1 MISVNMVLSWNRYPR
16 VEHRKELFLFDRFC
30 DFPSTEGSCL
40 PHGNGRSYGD
50 VCLNES
56 GTLLRT
62 RRLDRF
68 ISFDRVT
75 GRLRCEAGV
84 LLKEILDLVVPQNW
98 FLPVTPGTKF
108 ATVGGA
114 IANDVHGKNH
124 HCAGSFGNHVIC
136 LELLRSDGRRI
147 VCSMEEAKEWFTATI
162 GGLGL
167 TGLITW
173 AEIQLVPI
181 SNPWMLVQY
190 RRFSSLD
197 EFWEINQEAEHHWPY
212 TVAWLDC
219 LSSGRGQGR
228 GIYMA
233 GRHAPPAARSL
244 KYRPKTLRFPLD
256 PPFSLVNSLSLRLFN
271 AVYYRRPLK
280 QGPVLTHFEPFFYPL
295 DGLLDW
301 NRIYGRKGFFQYQ
314 CVLPPGAAREG
325 MRMMLTKIAAS
336 GQGSFLVVLKTF
348 GSIPSR
354 GLLSFPRPGVT
365 LALDF
370 PNRGQKTLQLF
381 NELDAI
387 VRDAGGALNPSKDA
401 RMPAQMFKTGFPNW
415 ERFSAF
421 IDPKFSSSFWR
432 RVST

>member
-1 MISVNMVLSWNRYPR
+1 MSGIILPWNRHPR
-16 VEHRKELFLFDRFC
+16 LMHREVLTLYDRFSSL
-30 DFPSTEGSCL
+30 PSKEGFCL

-50 VCLNES
+50 VCLNEG
-56 GTLLRT
+56 GTLLHT

-68 ISFDRVT
+68 ISFDRST

-84 LLKEILDLVVPQNW
+84 LLKEILDLAVPQKW

-108 ATVGGA
+108 VTVGGA

-136 LELLRSDGRRI
+136 FELLRSDGRRI
-147 VCSMEEAKEWFTATI
+147 VCSMEKEGDWFTATI

-173 AEIQLVPI
+173 AEIQLLPI
-181 SNPWMLVQY
+181 ASPWMQVQY

-197 EFWEINQEAEHHWPY
+197 EFWEINREAEHRWPY

-219 LSSGRGQGR
+219 LSTGRSRGR
-228 GIYMA
+228 GIYIA
-233 GRHAPPAARSL
+233 GRHAQPAERPLKSRS
-244 KYRPKTLRFPLD
+244 RTLRFPFD
-256 PPFSLVNSLSLRLFN
+256 PPFSLVNPLSLRLFN
-271 AVYYRRPLK
+271 AVYYYRPLK
-280 QGPVLTHFEPFFYPL
+280 REPVLSHFEPFFYPL
-295 DGLLDW
+295 DGLLEW
-301 NRIYGRKGFFQYQ
+301 NRIYGKKGFFQYQ
-314 CVLPPGAAREG
+314 CVLPPAAAREG
-325 MRMMLTKIAAS
+325 MQSMLKKIAS
-336 GQGSFLVVLKTF
+336 SREGSFLVVLKTF
-348 GSIPSR
+348 GNIPSR

-370 PNRGQKTLQLF
+370 PNRGRKTLQLF

-401 RMPAQMFKTGFPNW
+401 RMPAQMFKAGFPNW
-415 ERFSAF
+415 ERFTAF

>member
-1 MISVNMVLSWNRYPR
+1 MHLALSWNRYPR
-16 VEHRKELFLFDRFC
+16 VEHREVLTLYDRFAGL
-30 DFPSTEGSCL
+30 PKSEGSCL
-40 PHGNGRSYGD
+40 PYGNGRSYCD
-50 VCLNES
+50 VCLNEG
-56 GTLLRT
+56 GTLLHT

-68 ISFDRVT
+68 IDFDRAT

-98 FLPVTPGTKF
+98 FLPVTPGTQF
-108 ATVGGA
+108 ITVGGA

-136 LELLRSDGRRI
+136 LELLRSDGQRI
-147 VCSMEEAKEWFTATI
+147 VCSMEEAKDWFTATV

-173 AEIQLVPI
+173 AEIQLLPI
-181 SNPWMLVQY
+181 ANPWMLVQC

-197 EFWEINQEAEHHWPY
+197 EFWEINQEAEHRWPY

-219 LSSGRGQGR
+219 LSAGRGQGR

-233 GRHAPPAARSL
+233 GRHAPLTEGLPKRHPRS
-244 KYRPKTLRFPLD
+244 LRFPLD
-256 PPFSLVNSLSLRLFN
+256 PPFSLVNSVSLRLFN
-271 AVYYRRPLK
+271 ALYYRKPLR
-280 QGPVLTHFEPFFYPL
+280 GEPVLSHFEPFFYPL

-314 CVLPPGAAREG
+314 CVLPPEAAQEG

-336 GQGSFLVVLKTF
+336 GQGSFLAVLKTF
-348 GSIPSR
+348 GNIPSR

-387 VRDAGGALNPSKDA
+387 VREAGGALNPSKDA

-432 RVST
+432 RVSI